1 MLLLLLAGAQI
12 ASSVRAY
19 AATSYQAT
27 VDVAGAQ
34 SVIVSSAFSIAAT
47 TGAAGGQSAVTGISG
62 DTSGIVDADNSEV

>member
-1 MLLLLLAGAQI
+1 MLLLLLAGAHV
-12 ASSVRAY
+12 ASSIRAY

-47 TGAAGGQSAVTGISG
+47 TGAAGGQSAVTDAAGE
-62 DTSGIVDADNSEV
+62 TSSIVDADNSGV